1 VNKDQLYGNFKKVVQ
16 FSDDA
21 KRHAD
26 LRLRLHYD
34 GIRQGEFFRALV
46 IGYLERDPDLM
57 KFVESLKEKVER
69 YSNSKRNKIKKQDR
83 ERNKVKDKFKL
94 NPEEVED
101 IFDMISKE
109 HIDL

>member
-1 VNKDQLYGNFKKVVQ
+1 MEKEQLYGNFKKVVQ

-57 KFVESLKEKVER
+57 KFIESLKEKISR
-69 YSNSKRNKIKKQDR
+69 YSNNKRNKIKKQDK
-83 ERNKVKDKFKL
+83 ERSEVIKKFKL
-94 NPEEVED
+94 NPEEVES
-101 IFDMISKE
+101 IFDMIEKE
-109 HIDL
+109 HLDI